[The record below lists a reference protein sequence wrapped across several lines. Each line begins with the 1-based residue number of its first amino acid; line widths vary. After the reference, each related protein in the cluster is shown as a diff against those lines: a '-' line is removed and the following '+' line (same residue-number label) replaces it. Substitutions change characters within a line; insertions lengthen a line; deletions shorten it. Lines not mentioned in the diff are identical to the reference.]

1 MIICPKCGR
10 QLEDG
15 AKFCDSCGE
24 KVAQVVTC
32 PSCGKQMFE
41 SVAFCQYCGAKI
53 EAKEP
58 VAAAACASAPA
69 YASVSA
75 PSYNDTPMSSSAPA
89 TATASMP
96 ARTTAPVPAP
106 MSGQPFMAQ
115 PGFAAPAAG
124 AGKPFPKKAVMF
136 GGIGLAAA
144 AVIVILIVLIAGLE
158 KPMGDNFTVYVKD
171 GGELYLNKFSDDP
184 WQIAEKFG
192 LTSNIEIFADSDTIE
207 DYITVSKDG
216 RLIFYP
222 DRYTASSL
230 GVSLYCKGLNSDE
243 GGARID
249 TSVAQYSVNDSASV
263 VTYIKTGGNN
273 LYQYTLKT
281 DEKNKIDS
289 DVTDFYVSDDGGKI
303 IYCNNEGG
311 IYSYSRDTDSKEKID
326 SDSDIRYCSDDLTT
340 LYYLKD
346 NNLYKKVE
354 GEDKVKIASD
364 VRAVYTICDSGEL
377 YYIKETEKIG
387 VPYMDFVD
395 DDLKDADALITEPK
409 FPEYPDYPDY
419 PKSPSRPYRFR
430 YDSDEEYEKAVEEYN
445 KALEKYEQ
453 DVEKYNDEVDKIRAD
468 YDEAK
473 DKYYDDYDKYQ
484 EKISRDYLRESL
496 NDLTVDYADHALYY
510 YNGTEEKEISASFNS
525 ISAES
530 SGSSAIVFS
539 AYDRDN
545 IGLTK
550 LSEIQNV
557 YDFGDKVST
566 ALYSERDFYFV
577 SKGTVSALN
586 DVENSYD
593 IVIDKN
599 GETLYYISADE
610 EDTVVDLLKGNLY
623 SVAIV
628 DGAVQSPELYDTDV
642 STARGYPFLTFYN
655 DKLAYWKEIE
665 LGTYN
670 AEAGLYI
677 EKEKIDSDITYFS
690 LEYNKELDTFT
701 YIIDRDSKGM
711 GTLKVYKNG
720 TAEKISDD
728 VSDFCVLPNG
738 KILYMYDYNINR
750 CRGELY
756 VYDNGKTEKVDEDVV
771 AILKITDEKY
781 KGNLYKLYGY

>member
-1 MIICPKCGR
+1 MIVCPKCGR

-15 AKFCDSCGE
+15 AKFCDICGE
-24 KVAQVVTC
+24 KIVRSTTC
-32 PSCGKQMFE
+32 PSCGKE
-41 SVAFCQYCGAKI
+41 ASEGNAYCQYCGARI
-53 EAKEP
+53 EVKQP
-58 VAAAACASAPA
+58 VAAAVTASD
-69 YASVSA
+69 SA
-75 PSYNDTPMSSSAPA
+75 PSLNNTAAYPSGAPA
-89 TATASMP
+89 PASMP
-96 ARTTAPVPAP
+96 VQTTGAAAHEPIQ
-106 MSGQPFMAQ
+106 GQPFMAQ
-115 PGFAAPAAG
+115 PNAAAPVAA
-124 AGKPFPKKAVMF
+124 AYKKPFPKKAVLF

-144 AVIVILIVLIAGLE
+144 AVIVIFIVLIAGLE
-158 KPMGDNFTVYVKD
+158 KPMGDNFTIYAKD
-171 GGELYLNKFSDDP
+171 DGEIYLNKFSGDP
-184 WQIAEKFG
+184 WQITKKLGAPSKG
-192 LTSNIEIFADSDTIE
+192 DIFESADQLGQCITISRDT
-207 DYITVSKDG
+207 V
-216 RLIFYP
+216 FYP
-222 DRYTASSL
+222 DKVSSSS
-230 GVSLYCKGLNSDE
+230 GMSLYYRGISSEDD
-243 GGARID
+243 GVRID
-249 TSVAQYSVNDSASV
+249 TSVRRYSVNDSAAI
-263 VTYIKTGGNN
+263 VTYIKAGDNN
-273 LYQYTLKT
+273 LYQYTLKD

-289 DVTDFYVSDDGGKI
+289 DVTNFYVSDDGSKI
-303 IYCNNEGG
+303 IYVTEEGG
-311 IYSYSRDTDSKEKID
+311 IYFYNRNTDSKEKID
-326 SDSDIRYCSDDLTT
+326 SDSAIRYCSDDLTT

-510 YNGTEEKEISASFNS
+510 YNGTEGKEINASFNS

-545 IGLTK
+545 IGLTN

-599 GETLYYISADE
+599 GETLYYISADD
-610 EDTVVDLLKGNLY
+610 EDTDVGFLKGNLY

-642 STARGYPFLTFYN
+642 STARGYSFLTFYN

-738 KILYMYDYNINR
+738 KILYLYDYNTNR
-750 CRGELY
+750 YRGELHI
-756 VYDNGKTEKVDEDVV
+756 YDNGRTEKVDDDVV
-771 AILKITDEKY
+771 AIFNITDGKY
-781 KGNLYKLYGY
+781 KGESYY